1 MLRDGPAAVEAWAT
15 TAVPAEAV
23 AFAKAVVAA
32 AEPRDAN
39 RAKALLYAASRLG
52 GFACSLGLALDPG
65 VLLQP
70 AFVER
75 FVASAK
81 GFSAPTRRTL
91 RTNLRSL
98 ARALEAWPEPPPAPL
113 PRERAKAP
121 YTPAEIS
128 GFLALADAQPT
139 SARRQ
144 RATALICLG
153 AGAGLARQDLRA
165 VAGTDVVARSGGVLV
180 LVRGPRARVVPVLAR
195 YQARLLAAA
204 AWAGGG
210 LLVSGGS
217 PARHNLSTPLVAS
230 LAGGG
235 GLARLEV
242 ARLRATWLTE
252 VASLVGLQAFMAA
265 AGSSCSQR
273 LGDIAARLPVM
284 GEDEAVALLGGK
296 APWTSTAC

>member
-1 MLRDGPAAVEAWAT
+1 MDREAGDAIVAWWSD
-15 TAVPAEAV
+15 AVPPEAV
-23 AFAKAVVAA
+23 AFAKQVVREAA
-32 AEPRDAN
+32 PRDAN

-52 GFACSLGLALDPG
+52 AFAWSLGLALEPG
-65 VLLQP
+65 VLLAP

-81 GFSAPTRRTL
+81 GLSAPTRRTL
-91 RTNLRSL
+91 RTNLRAL
-98 ARALEAWPEPPPAPL
+98 ARSLEAWPEPPPASL

-128 GFLALADAQPT
+128 GFFALADAQPT
-139 SARRQ
+139 LARRQ
-144 RATALICLG
+144 RAAALMCLG

-180 LVRGPRARVVPVLAR
+180 RVQGPRPRAVPVLWR
-195 YQARLLAAA
+195 YQARLLGAA

-217 PARHNLSTPLVAS
+217 LARHNLSTPLVAS
-230 LAGGG
+230 LEGGS
-235 GLARLEV
+235 GLPRLEV
-242 ARLRATWLTE
+242 ARLRATWLAE
-252 VASLVGLQAFMAA
+252 VASLIGLQAFMAA

-273 LGDIAARLPVM
+273 LGDIAARLSPA
-284 GEDEAVALLGGK
+284 GEEEAVALLGGK
-296 APWTSTAC
+296 AP